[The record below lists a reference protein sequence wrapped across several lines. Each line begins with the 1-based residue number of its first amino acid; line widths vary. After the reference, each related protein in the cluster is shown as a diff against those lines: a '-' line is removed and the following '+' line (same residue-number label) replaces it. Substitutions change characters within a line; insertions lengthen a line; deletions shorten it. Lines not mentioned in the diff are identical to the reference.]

1 LGQGWAVAFTNEQHR
16 KRYAEDAKH
25 REKKLA
31 DNRVYRVEHRERLN
45 ALWLERWRSDA
56 SYRERHAL
64 ARLARVYGLS
74 SARYLRMVEQ
84 QNGVCR
90 ICKGPSRR
98 RLCVDHCDVTQQV
111 RGLLCDKCN
120 TTIGLLG
127 HDPKRLRAAAA
138 YLERARRRS
147 AAPRRGRS
155 GGHALALRGPPLRVG
170 GPNRRA
176 PGARRK
182 NLEKPRGRAK

>member
-1 LGQGWAVAFTNEQHR
+1 MAFTNEQHR

-31 DNRVYRVEHRERLN
+31 GNRVYRVEHRERLN

-56 SYRERHAL
+56 L

-74 SARYLRMVEQ
+74 SEHYLRMVEQ

-98 RLCVDHCDVTQQV
+98 RLCVDHCGLTQQV
-111 RGLLCDKCN
+111 RGLLCDNCN
-120 TTIGLLG
+120 TGIGLLG

-138 YLERARRRS
+138 YLERAQRRVVALRAPSRS
-147 AAPRRGRS
+147 LPRRGRRGLARGS
-155 GGHALALRGPPLRVG
+155 GAGK
-170 GPNRRA
+170 RRA
-176 PGARRK
+176 RR
-182 NLEKPRGRAK
+182 RTRS

>member
-1 LGQGWAVAFTNEQHR
+1 VAFTNEQHR
-16 KRYAEDAKH
+16 RRYAEDPTH
-25 REKKLA
+25 RASKLA
-31 DNRVYRVEHRERLN
+31 HNRAYRAKHRERLN

-74 SARYLRMVEQ
+74 SERYLRMLER

-111 RGLLCDKCN
+111 RGLLCDNCN
-120 TTIGLLG
+120 TGIGLLG

-138 YLERARRRS
+138 YLERARRASR
-147 AAPRRGRS
+147 APRRGHSPGR
-155 GGHALALRGPPLRVG
+155 AVALRAPPLRVG
-170 GPNRRA
+170 GLNRRA

-182 NLEKPRGRAK
+182 NLETPRGRAK